1 MCATS
6 FEISDYLEKYID
18 ENFKDIETK
27 EDAKKRV
34 SDLSNVILKVCK
46 KVDSNLI
53 DELCRKKPLFS
64 DALELIFA
72 DSKAQSS
79 KSYEVYLQTFKKGFS
94 KYCFDEKDGDKLK
107 VRGFSYFK
115 EPREHLSTKEFREL
129 LKRYKEN
136 DESAM
141 EELVRAN
148 IDLVS
153 NVCLKD
159 PNIRDL
165 LLNGSVDLEDAIQE
179 GIIGLI
185 KALKSYDETRS
196 AKFSTFA
203 FYVIKQAIVRSFIET
218 AEEIRT
224 PINLR
229 PIYYEMK
236 SYIDYYREKYGVY
249 PSFDRLSL
257 HMNLKKSTI
266 YALLTSKDVVHIESE
281 EFDENSATYDF
292 EDETLTKIS
301 NLKLRESI
309 KDRLTDSDSTIIFAR
324 MDGLSQDEAMEL
336 IDEKMCRQNVNL
348 REKSALKKIKGSKFI
363 ENYSYLAIKP
373 DDFVNEVR
381 AFRRKTPKQKELV
394 KVGFK
399 S

>member
-18 ENFKDIETK
+18 ENFKDIKTK

-34 SDLSNVILKVCK
+34 LDLSNVILKLCK

-64 DALELIFA
+64 DALDLIFA

-153 NVCLKD
+153 NVCLND
-159 PNIRDL
+159 SNIRDL
-165 LLNGSVDLEDAIQE
+165 LLNESIDLDDAIQE

-185 KALKSYDETRS
+185 KAIKSYDETRS
-196 AKFSTFA
+196 SKFSTYA
-203 FYVIKQAIVRSFIET
+203 FYVIKQAIVRNLIET

-224 PINLR
+224 PINQR
-229 PIYYEMK
+229 PIYYKMK
-236 SYIDYYREKYGVY
+236 SFIENYYERYGTY
-249 PSFDRLSL
+249 PSLERLSVY
-257 HMNLKKSTI
+257 MNMKKNTI
-266 YALLTSKDVVHIESE
+266 YSLLTSKDIVHVESE

-292 EDETLTKIS
+292 EDEVLTRIS

-309 KDRLTDSDSTIIFAR
+309 KDRLTDTDSTIIFAR
-324 MDGLSQDEAMEL
+324 MDGLSQDEAMDL

-348 REKSALKKIKGSKFI
+348 REKSALKKIKGSEFI
-363 ENYSYLAIKP
+363 ENYSYLAISP